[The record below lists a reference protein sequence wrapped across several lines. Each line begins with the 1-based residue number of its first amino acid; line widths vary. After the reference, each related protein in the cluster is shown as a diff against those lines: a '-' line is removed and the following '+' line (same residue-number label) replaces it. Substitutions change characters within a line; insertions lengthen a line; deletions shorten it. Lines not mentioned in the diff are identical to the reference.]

1 MAQPTPIRGLGP
13 DSELGQAARRIL
25 AGRLADV
32 RKPESKLNGTIDD
45 DAVHDMRVATR
56 RLRAALQV
64 FRPLGG
70 LTKLEHEVKRLQDA
84 LGDVRDLHVQALWL
98 EDVAKKA
105 RREKPQTRKGIAALG
120 KAQLSGLA
128 PKEKRLRSE
137 LKRWAA
143 RTLPRMLR
151 KVDGLEDDH
160 RFGGR
165 RVKEPLHWRVRRVH
179 KRMKVYMDAPDAVS
193 AHVLRKEL
201 KKLRYELEIFQPAFR
216 RTLGALTEML
226 VPLQEGLGELHD
238 ADVRLEVFERLAA
251 GGKPQERKAARALLP
266 LIREGR
272 AKRSAEIAR
281 ELQRWHAEDIPK
293 RLLQVL
299 S

>member
-32 RKPESKLNGTIDD
+32 RKPEAKLSDELDD
-45 DAVHDMRVATR
+45 DGVHDMRVATR
-56 RLRAALQV
+56 RLRAAIQV

-70 LTKLEHEVKRLQDA
+70 LGKLEMEVKRLQDA
-84 LGDVRDLHVQALWL
+84 LGDVRDLHVQAAWL
-98 EDVAKKA
+98 EEVAKKA
-105 RREKPQTRKGIAALG
+105 RREKPDTRAGIAALG
-120 KAQLSGLA
+120 KARLAGLKA
-128 PKEKRLRSE
+128 KEKRLRSE
-137 LKRWAA
+137 LERWAS
-143 RTLPRMLR
+143 RTVPRMLR
-151 KVDGLEDDH
+151 KVDALEDDH

-165 RVKEPLHWRVRRVH
+165 RVKEPLHWRVRRVR
-179 KRMKVYMDAPDAVS
+179 KRMQVYMDAPDAAS
-193 AHVLRKEL
+193 AHALRKDL

-216 RTLGALTEML
+216 RTLGALVEVL

-251 GGKPQERKAARALLP
+251 GGKPRERKAARALLP

-281 ELQRWHAEDIPK
+281 ELQRWHAEAIPR
-293 RLLQVL
+293 RLIQVL
-299 S
+299 T